1 MSPIDLRGDKAG
13 SSRTA
18 SGRRRIRALMPG
30 DTKTPLARDAA
41 RRHGRGLVFSPEA
54 ADGELSGIWDTS
66 GIPEAAVLPS
76 RAIGAVLAIVV
87 VGGPESRLKWH
98 LTKKKK
104 QKEKESTPAATTKC
118 RAALQ
123 KLASFFPISRPWS
136 THCFHGAVRRLNGTH
151 LPLHGCCMS
160 RTLQPKESTGCSPR
174 QGGRR
179 GKIEHAP
186 MPQTRSFF
194 SGDGEPATTLCPD
207 GPARIRGLA
216 LSFVCAKIESC
227 LVVWCV
233 WNGRPTSSMHRISNA
248 LSES

>member
-123 KLASFFPISRPWS
+123 KLASFSNIPPLVDTLFPRGGTETQWYASPSSRLLHVPHPP
-136 THCFHGAVRRLNGTH
+136 TQGVHGMFSEARRE
-151 LPLHGCCMS
+151 
-160 RTLQPKESTGCSPR
+160 KR
-174 QGGRR
+174 Q
-179 GKIEHAP
+179 
-186 MPQTRSFF
+186 
-194 SGDGEPATTLCPD
+194 
-207 GPARIRGLA
+207 
-216 LSFVCAKIESC
+216 
-227 LVVWCV
+227 
-233 WNGRPTSSMHRISNA
+233 N
-248 LSES
+248 